1 MVVERSPQPLHH
13 VEHYRPARLH
23 GLWWGLFAVGGMTAA
38 LLVPVHILFQGILG
52 PLGLVPV
59 VGKVMG
65 SDGVDSAA
73 SYQSIAA
80 ALANPLVKLYLLAL
94 IVLPLYHV
102 AHRLLY
108 VVVDFRIGIP
118 RPLLA
123 LVFYGGAV
131 VGTLATIVVL
141 LSVP

>member
-1 MVVERSPQPLHH
+1 VVVERPPQPLHH
-13 VEHYRPARLH
+13 AEHYRPARLH
-23 GLWWGLFAVGGMTAA
+23 GLWWGMFAVGGMTAA
-38 LLVPVHILFQGILG
+38 LLVPV
-52 PLGLVPV
+52 
-59 VGKVMG
+59 VGKVVG
-65 SDGVDSAA
+65 ANGVDRGA

-80 ALANPLVKLYLLAL
+80 AVANPLVKLYLLAL
-94 IVLPLYHV
+94 IALPLYHV

-108 VVVDFRIGIP
+108 VVVDLRLGIA

-131 VGTLATIVVL
+131 LSTLVTIGVL

>member
-1 MVVERSPQPLHH
+1 MVVERPPQPLHH

-38 LLVPVHILFQGILG
+38 LLVPVHILFQGILA
-52 PLGLVPV
+52 PLGIVSAP
-59 VGKVMG
+59 GKVIG
-65 SDGVDSAA
+65 PNGLDAAA
-73 SYQSIAA
+73 SYQSLAA

-94 IVLPLYHV
+94 IALPLYHV

-108 VVVDFRIGIP
+108 VVVDFRLGVP
-118 RPLLA
+118 RSLLA
-123 LVFYGGAV
+123 LLFYGGAV
-131 VGTLATIVVL
+131 LGTLLTIAVL

>member
-1 MVVERSPQPLHH
+1 MVVEQAPRPLQHA
-13 VEHYRPARLH
+13 EHYRPARLH
-23 GLWWGLFAVGGMTAA
+23 GLWWGMFAVGGMTAA
-38 LLVPVHILFQGILG
+38 LLVPVHILFQGILA

-59 VGKVMG
+59 VGKVVG
-65 SDGVDSAA
+65 ADGVDWGA

-80 ALANPLVKLYLLAL
+80 AVANPLVKLYLLAL
-94 IVLPLYHV
+94 IALPLYHV

-108 VVVDFRIGIP
+108 VVVDFRLGIP

-123 LVFYGGAV
+123 LLFYGGALLS
-131 VGTLATIVVL
+131 TLVTIGVL